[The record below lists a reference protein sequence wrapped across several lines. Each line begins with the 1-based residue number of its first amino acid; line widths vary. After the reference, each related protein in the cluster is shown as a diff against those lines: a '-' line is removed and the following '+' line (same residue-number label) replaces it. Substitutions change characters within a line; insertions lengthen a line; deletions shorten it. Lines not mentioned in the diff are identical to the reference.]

1 MYYNDHY
8 KKIIMYYYNHFKT
21 IIMYFYNYQKKN
33 NKYKMQ
39 LNSLIN

>member
-8 KKIIMYYYNHFKT
+8 KKIIMYYYNHCKT